1 MENEKGV
8 FQVSSRDGVNE
19 LKIERLLVDIFR
31 NAEDLDEHM
40 RIIDRFE
47 KENDIRLSVEQ
58 RICLLDIGNF
68 YCL

>member
-1 MENEKGV
+1 MN
-8 FQVSSRDGVNE
+8 SRDGVNE

>member
-1 MENEKGV
+1 M
-8 FQVSSRDGVNE
+8 SSRDGVNE